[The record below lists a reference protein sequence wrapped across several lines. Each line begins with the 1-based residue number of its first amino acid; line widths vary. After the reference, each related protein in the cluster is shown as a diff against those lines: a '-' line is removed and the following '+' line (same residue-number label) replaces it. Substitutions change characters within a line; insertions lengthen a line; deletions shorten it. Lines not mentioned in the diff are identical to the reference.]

1 MLEPERNTGVN
12 DDVGGLNPR
21 APGAELFDAVERN
34 DLAAVEQLLSR
45 DAGVNSLDLRYP
57 SWYAAPPLI
66 RAAQAGHSEMV
77 RLLLANGAD
86 VNARDAGGGTALIW
100 ACNDDHIDCVRLLL
114 AAGADPNLRNNGGY
128 TARGRTPRRNVEI
141 LRLLEEQGGML

>member
-1 MLEPERNTGVN
+1 MN
-12 DDVGGLNPR
+12 DDPGGLNPL

-34 DLAAVEQLLSR
+34 DLAAVEELLSR
-45 DAGVNSLDLRYP
+45 DADVNSLDPRYP

-66 RAAQAGHSEMV
+66 RAAQAGHREMV

-100 ACNDDHIDCVRLLL
+100 ACNDDHIDCARWLL

-128 TARGRTPRRNVEI
+128 TARDRTMRRNQEL
-141 LRLLEEQGGML
+141 LRLLEKQGGLL